1 MIKKLLKTI
10 AEAFVL
16 IYEIISDNEWL
27 QYMIYIYIMTVL
39 ALSFVLLQAWLIV
52 FVSKLS

>member
-1 MIKKLLKTI
+1 MIKKILKTI
-10 AEAFVL
+10 AEAFVI

-39 ALSFVLLQAWLIV
+39 VLSFVLLQAWLIV
-52 FVSKLS
+52 LVSKLS

>member
-10 AEAFVL
+10 AEAFVK

-39 ALSFVLLQAWLIV
+39 VLSFVLLQAWLIIL
-52 FVSKLS
+52 VSKLS

>member
-10 AEAFVL
+10 AEAFVM

-39 ALSFVLLQAWLIV
+39 VLSFVLLQAWLIV

>member
-10 AEAFVL
+10 AEAFVM

>member
-1 MIKKLLKTI
+1 MIKKILKTI
-10 AEAFVL
+10 AEAFVM

>member
-39 ALSFVLLQAWLIV
+39 VLSFVLLQAWLIV